1 MARKTKAETEQT
13 RSQIIDAARRV
24 FAEKGVSRTTLEQI
38 AAEAGV
44 TRGAIYWHFSNKV
57 DLFLALRDDVL
68 MPLVARLEAGLQRE
82 HCLDPFELLEDFMVA
97 HIEQLETDPPTRQ
110 TFEVMINKCE
120 YVGEFGELLRCVLS
134 RTHELYARFF
144 EVYTLAA
151 EGRWLREGLEPEAM
165 AQDSY
170 TFFIGLIRLWIS
182 DSESATCRPLA
193 RTMIRNHIALRRG
206 SRGPCGAKAS

>member
-24 FAEKGVSRTTLEQI
+24 FADKGVSRTTLEQI

-68 MPLVARLEAGLQRE
+68 IPLLGQVEASLAVSDCADPLERLGDFMAAHFDRLESDA
-82 HCLDPFELLEDFMVA
+82 A
-97 HIEQLETDPPTRQ
+97 TRQ

-134 RTHELYARFF
+134 RTHELYARFQ
-144 EVYTLAA
+144 EVYASAA
-151 EGRWLREGLEPEAM
+151 ARGWLREGLDPEAM
-165 AQDSY
+165 AWDSY
-170 TFFIGLIRLWIS
+170 TFFIGLIRLWIGAP
-182 DSESATCRPLA
+182 EGYRPQV
-193 RTMIRNHIALRRG
+193 RRMIRSHVALRRVATP
-206 SRGPCGAKAS
+206 PCCGDKV